1 MKKVFIL
8 YCLLFT
14 SYFCIAQMQ
23 PADSLPGTYAGQYW
37 FKQPIT
43 NPWTITADTV
53 YVTNIDS
60 VNCAVQA
67 HATHFSLIPPQPPDT
82 NYYTDYYSCNGT
94 APANFYVKFYSGDSL
109 RLINDN
115 EPQPPPNP
123 AISYRFFGKRIS
135 NKITAENEVINA
147 KQIKVYP
154 NPAKDKIFIDVKNK
168 NTTMS
173 LFDICGKEVLK
184 TQNKEIDISA
194 LPEGI
199 YFFQVKTAEG
209 IAVKKIILSR

>member
-154 NPAKDKIFIDVKNK
+154 NPVSEKVFIDIKNK
-168 NTTMS
+168 AEIT
-173 LFDICGKEVLK
+173 LFDVYGREILK
-184 TQNKEIDISA
+184 TQQKELNVSN
-194 LPEGI
+194 LPNGV
-199 YFFQVKTAEG
+199 YFIRVTAKQA
-209 IAVKKIILSR
+209 IASKKIIVRH

>member
-1 MKKVFIL
+1 MRIQIL
-8 YCLLFT
+8 FLFFLFFRMDF
-14 SYFCIAQMQ
+14 SYSQMQ
-23 PADSLPGTYAGQYW
+23 PADSLLGEYVGLWYYKSAP
-37 FKQPIT
+37 T
-43 NPWTITADTV
+43 NPWTITSDTE
-53 YVTNIDS
+53 YVSNIDS
-60 VNCAVQA
+60 INCKVNLYA
-67 HATHFSLIPPQPPDT
+67 ST
-82 NYYTDYYSCNGT
+82 NSGQSIYYTDYYSCNGT